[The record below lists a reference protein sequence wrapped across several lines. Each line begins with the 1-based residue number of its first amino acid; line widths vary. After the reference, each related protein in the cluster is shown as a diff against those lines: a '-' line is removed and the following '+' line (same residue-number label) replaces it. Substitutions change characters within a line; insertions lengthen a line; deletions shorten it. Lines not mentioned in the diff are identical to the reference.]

1 MFQPKQISILQKMLK
16 CTCKSHCGN
25 FVFNYTRNGLHLIV
39 FIYNKFVKNN
49 KSWLTHS
56 FQLSGKAL
64 KSISE
69 MEPSTSTSTTAVPQ
83 RVKQLHNKK
92 SFLKVCNR
100 QKKGI
105 WKHYEKRI
113 RQMS

>member
-1 MFQPKQISILQKMLK
+1 MLQDNDSRLNDYKDLLKHVSTKTNFNFAENAKMHLQEPLRK
-16 CTCKSHCGN
+16 FCVQLYKKWITSH
-25 FVFNYTRNGLHLIV
+25 H
-39 FIYNKFVKNN
+39 IYNKFVKNN

-83 RVKQLHNKK
+83 PVKRLHNKK
-92 SFLKVCNR
+92 SFLKVL
-100 QKKGI
+100 
-105 WKHYEKRI
+105 
-113 RQMS
+113 